1 MEKKY
6 SFINNITGWLV
17 LVFSSVIYILTIES
31 SASFWDCG
39 EFIASATKL
48 QVGHPPG
55 APLWSMKARMFAAA
69 AEIFTGSQE
78 NIAYA
83 VNIMSALSS
92 SFTILFLFWSI
103 TALAKKVS
111 KKTDDLTSAHTW
123 GIMFSGI
130 VGALA
135 FTFSDSFWFS
145 AVEAEVYASS
155 SLYTAAVFW
164 LALKWDANA
173 HKPYADRYLILIAY
187 LMGLSIGVHILNL
200 LVIPAIV
207 YIYYFNKKKATT
219 KGFFL
224 TGIVGVIILGIVQ
237 QVVISYSV
245 QFATKFELFF
255 VNELGLGFDSGM
267 WFYFL
272 LIATALIGGI
282 VLSKKKGYPDLQKA
296 FLGVMVI
303 LIGYSSFAMIVIRSA
318 ANPPMD
324 ENNPENILS
333 LLPYLNREQY
343 GDRPLLFGQ
352 TFESVQDAGS
362 PYSDGSPVYYR
373 PEKTKYGYMSK
384 VKAKKRGENWVVS
397 KVDKGF
403 KNIKV
408 GDKILKINGETPL
421 PQRKAEE
428 LDLVELGAFVDETV
442 LNVTYDRRGEKSTKE
457 IKTGVY
463 LVADERKNHK
473 PKYNEKTCMYFPRM
487 YSTQG
492 HHVNAYKIWSDY
504 DGAPVEDSRG
514 KVLTVKEPTAR
525 GVKKVPLVVP
535 SQSENFRFFVDYQFN
550 FMYWRYFMW
559 NFTGRQNDIQGHG
572 KARSSD
578 AVLKGNWLSGISFVD
593 NAHLGDQETLPS
605 SLKDNPGRNEF
616 YFLPLI
622 LGIIGMIFHFVRH
635 REDAWVVLLLF
646 LMTGIAIIIYLNQ
659 TPFQPRERDYAY
671 AGSFY
676 AFAIWI
682 GLGVQAIYS
691 YMLGQQKKDVPVLDQ
706 SDEEGGEQEENSGIA
721 FLFKKSVMKA
731 HGVYEI
737 LSAALGFI
745 VIGVLSTQVSDAS
758 ATFGLSCFYIGG
770 VIGGYVI
777 LSALL
782 GKMFSSN
789 KARACLAFLLTGFIP
804 VIMAVEGWDDH
815 DRSDK
820 YTARDFAKNYLDSCE
835 KNAIIFTNGDN
846 DTFPLW
852 YVQEVEGYRT
862 DVRVINLS
870 LLNTDWYIDQ
880 AKRKAYDGDAVP
892 FSMVQDQY
900 RQGTRDY
907 VYVQEKWPD
916 GYHDLKKVMDF
927 VKSEASNTKIPMSSG
942 VTMDYLP
949 TNKFSIPVNP
959 STVLANGT
967 VLPEFTNDIP
977 ERMEWKIGK
986 GAVLKAKLMIL
997 DLLAHNDWERP
1008 VYFAITVG
1016 NDHYMNLEDY
1026 FQLEGLAYRVT
1037 PIKHDNKG
1045 GTGWINVDRMYDNLV
1060 NKFQWGNMEKEG
1072 VYMGEQVQR
1081 MSTNY
1086 RNNFARLAR
1095 ELTQRGDTIRALK
1108 TLDRCMEIMPPSKIP
1123 MHYYSVYLGDA
1134 YYLAGDVRRGN
1145 EVMEIIIEKYISEI
1159 SWYLEQEGLVA
1170 RNLTGEVKK
1179 GLQAIQTA
1187 EYFLDKNLE
1196 LLRMRG
1202 DEGLKKAEELSK
1214 RMKDFNKESQ
1224 SDIQRFMNKAQRGSK
1239 R

>member
-6 SFINNITGWLV
+6 SFLNNVTGWAV
-17 LVFSSVIYILTIES
+17 LVFSSIVYILTIES

-55 APLWSMKARMFAAA
+55 APFWSMKARMFAAA
-69 AEIFTGSQE
+69 AEMITGDTES
-78 NIAYA
+78 IAYA
-83 VNIMSALSS
+83 VNILSALSS

-103 TALAKKVS
+103 TALAKKIS
-111 KKTDDLTSAHTW
+111 FKSGELTSAHSW

-130 VGALA
+130 VGSLA

-173 HKPYADRYLILIAY
+173 HKPYSDRYLILIAY

-207 YIYYFNKKKATT
+207 YIYYFNKNRSTM
-219 KGFFL
+219 KGFFI
-224 TGIVGVIILGIVQ
+224 TGVVGLIILGVVQ
-237 QVVISYSV
+237 QVVISYSI
-245 QFATKFELFF
+245 QFATSFELTF
-255 VNELGLGFDSGM
+255 VNEFGMSFDSGM
-267 WFYFL
+267 WFFFA
-272 LIATALIGGI
+272 LIATVLIGGI
-282 VLSKKKGYPDLQKA
+282 ILSKKKGYPNLQKA

-343 GDRPLLFGQ
+343 GDRPLMFGQ
-352 TFESVQDAGS
+352 TFESVQDYKV
-362 PYSDGSPVYYR
+362 PYEDGSPVYYR
-373 PEKTKYGYMSK
+373 NEQTGKYS
-384 VKAKKRGENWVVS
+384 
-397 KVDKGF
+397 
-403 KNIKV
+403 
-408 GDKILKINGETPL
+408 
-421 PQRKAEE
+421 
-428 LDLVELGAFVDETV
+428 
-442 LNVTYDRRGEKSTKE
+442 
-457 IKTGVY
+457 
-463 LVADERKNHK
+463 VADERKKHK

-504 DGAPVEDSRG
+504 DGSPLEDSRG
-514 KVLTVKEPTAR
+514 RVLTVKEPTAR
-525 GVKKVPLVVP
+525 GSKRVPLIVP
-535 SQSENFRFFVDYQFN
+535 SQAENFKFFVNYQFN

-578 AVLKGNWLSGISFVD
+578 AVLKGNWLSGVSFVD
-593 NAHLGDQETLPS
+593 NAHLGNQETIPE
-605 SLKDNPGRNEF
+605 SLKENPGRNEF

-622 LGIIGMIFHFVRH
+622 LGIIGMIFHFVKH

-646 LMTGIAIIIYLNQ
+646 LMTGVAIIIYLNQ

-682 GLGVQAIYS
+682 GLGVNAIYS
-691 YMLGQQKKDVPVLDQ
+691 YMLGEGKDKKT
-706 SDEEGGEQEENSGIA
+706 SIEEAKISELEIDDAEIKNNGSAGLST
-721 FLFKKSVMKA
+721 LFNKAAMKA
-731 HGVYEI
+731 MGVYEI
-737 LSAALGFI
+737 LSVSLGFI
-745 VIGVLSTQVSDAS
+745 LVGIVSSQISDA
-758 ATFGLSCFYIGG
+758 AKPFGLSCFFIGLI
-770 VIGGYVI
+770 IGIYV
-777 LSALL
+777 LVALL
-782 GKMFSSN
+782 FSKMLSSDKS
-789 KARACLAFLLTGFIP
+789 KAVLAFLLTGFVP

-880 AKRKAYDGDAVP
+880 AKRKAYDGEAVP
-892 FSMVQDQY
+892 FSMTQDQY

-907 VYVQEKWPD
+907 VYVQEKWSS
-916 GYHDLKKVMDF
+916 GFHDLRKVMDF
-927 VKSEASNTKIPMSSG
+927 VKSDASSTKIPMSSG
-942 VTMDYLP
+942 VKMDYLP
-949 TNKFSIPVNP
+949 TNKFSIPVD
-959 STVLANGT
+959 SETVLANGT
-967 VLPEFTNDIP
+967 VLPEFANNIP
-977 ERMEWKIGK
+977 EKMEWKIGK

-997 DLLAHNDWERP
+997 DLLSENNWKRP
-1008 VYFAITVG
+1008 IYFAITVG

-1026 FQLEGLAYRVT
+1026 FQLEGLAYRIT

-1045 GTGWINVDRMYDNLV
+1045 GTGWINVDIMYDNLV

-1095 ELTQRGDTIRALK
+1095 ELTQRGDTVRALK

-1123 MHYYSVYLGDA
+1123 MQYYSVYLSDA
-1134 YYLAGDVRRGN
+1134 YYQAGGVNKGN
-1145 EVMEIIIEKYISEI
+1145 EVMEIIVDKYLAEL

-1170 RNLTGEVKK
+1170 KRLIGQVDKAI
-1179 GLQAIQTA
+1179 QAIQTA
-1187 EYFLDKNLE
+1187 EYFLDKNIE
-1196 LLRMRG
+1196 LLKYR
-1202 DEGLKKAEELSK
+1202 DDKGLETAKELST
-1214 RMKDFNKESQ
+1214 RMKDFLKSRNNDIKRFKNKS
-1224 SDIQRFMNKAQRGSK
+1224 KRGSN

>member
-6 SFINNITGWLV
+6 SFLNNTTGWIVWLIATIV
-17 LVFSSVIYILTIES
+17 YILTIEA

-39 EFIASATKL
+39 EFIASATGL

-55 APLWSMKARMFAAA
+55 APLWSMKARMFAVLG
-69 AEIFTGSQE
+69 EYFGDRES
-78 NIAYA
+78 IAYA
-83 VNIMSALSS
+83 VNIFSALCS

-103 TALAKKVS
+103 TALGKKITLKS
-111 KKTDDLTSAHTW
+111 GELTSAHTW
-123 GIMFSGI
+123 GIMFSGV

-145 AVEAEVYASS
+145 AVEAEVYAAS

-173 HKPYADRYLILIAY
+173 HKSHADRYLILIAY

-207 YIYYFNKKKATT
+207 YIYYFNKNKATL
-219 KGFFL
+219 KGFFI
-224 TGIVGVIILGIVQ
+224 TGVVGVAILGVVQ

-245 QFATKFELFF
+245 EFATVFELKF
-255 VNELGLGFDSGM
+255 VNDFGLGFDTGM

-272 LIATALIGGI
+272 LIAAILVGGI
-282 VLSKKKGYPDLQKA
+282 VYSKKKGYADLQKA

-303 LIGYSSFAMIVIRSA
+303 LIGYSSFAMIVVRSA

-324 ENNPENILS
+324 ENNPENILT

-343 GDRPLLFGQ
+343 GDRPLMFGQ
-352 TFESVQDAGS
+352 TFESVQDYKE
-362 PYSDGSPVYYR
+362 PYTSGTPVYYR
-373 PEKTKYGYMSK
+373 PEKTEFGYYTGVKVRK
-384 VKAKKRGENWVVS
+384 VKNDWIVFQTDDKKLEGFEPGDRIININESGINPRTEGEEFDLIELGKFENETSLHIEYKRGG
-397 KVDKGF
+397 KVKKEDFQIAKYFIADK
-403 KNIKV
+403 
-408 GDKILKINGETPL
+408 
-421 PQRKAEE
+421 R
-428 LDLVELGAFVDETV
+428 
-442 LNVTYDRRGEKSTKE
+442 EK
-457 IKTGVY
+457 
-463 LVADERKNHK
+463 HK

-492 HHVNAYKIWSDY
+492 HHVNAYKVWADY
-504 DGAPVEDSRG
+504 DDEPERDSKGR
-514 KVLTVKEPTAR
+514 VLTVKELDGR
-525 GVKKVPLVVP
+525 GGTKKVPLVVP
-535 SQSENFRFFVDYQFN
+535 SQGENFTFFMNYQFN

-559 NFTGRQNDIQGHG
+559 NFAGRQNDIQGHG
-572 KARSSD
+572 LARPSD
-578 AVLKGNWLSGISFVD
+578 AVLHGNWLSGVSFVD
-593 NAHLGDQETLPS
+593 DAHLGDQSTLPA
-605 SLKDNPGRNEF
+605 SLKENPGRNEF
-616 YFLPLI
+616 FFLPLI
-622 LGIIGMIFHFVRH
+622 LGIIGMVFQFARH

-646 LMTGIAIIIYLNQ
+646 LMTGVAIIIYLNQ
-659 TPFQPRERDYAY
+659 TPYQPRERDYAY

-682 GLGVQAIYS
+682 GLGVQALYS
-691 YMLGQQKKDVPVLDQ
+691 FMLGTNKSEAEITNETGK
-706 SDEEGGEQEENSGIA
+706 SGIEA
-721 FLFKKSVMKA
+721 KLMA
-731 HGVYEI
+731 LGIYEI
-737 LSAALGFI
+737 SLTALGFI
-745 VIGVLSTQVSDAS
+745 IIGIVSS
-758 ATFGLSCFYIGG
+758 AIFENALVFGLSCVFIGL
-770 VIGGYVI
+770 IITAYVV
-777 LSALL
+777 LSAVVGKVLKNQNGKAIFALL
-782 GKMFSSN
+782 I
-789 KARACLAFLLTGFIP
+789 TGFIP
-804 VIMAVEGWDDH
+804 VIMAAEGWDDH

-880 AKRKAYDGDAVP
+880 AKRKAYDGEPVP
-892 FSMVQDQY
+892 FSMEQDQY

-907 VYVQEKWPD
+907 VYVQEKWAD
-916 GYHDLKKVMDF
+916 GYHDLRKVMDF
-927 VKSEASNTKIPMSSG
+927 VKSDASSTKIPMSSG
-942 VTMDYLP
+942 ITMDYLP
-949 TNKFSIPVNP
+949 TSKFSVPVDS
-959 STVLANGT
+959 STVLQNGT
-967 VLPEFTNDIP
+967 VLPEFANQIP
-977 ERMEWKIGK
+977 DKMEWSIGR

-997 DLLAHNDWERP
+997 DLLAHNNWERP

-1045 GTGWINVDRMYDNLV
+1045 GTGWINIEKMYDNLV

-1095 ELTQRGDTIRALK
+1095 ELTMRGDTVRAIK
-1108 TLDRCMEIMPPSKIP
+1108 TLDRCMEIMPPNKIP
-1123 MHYYSVYLGDA
+1123 MQYYSVYLADA
-1134 YYLAGDVRRGN
+1134 YYQAGGAEKGN
-1145 EVMEIIIEKYISEI
+1145 EVMEIIINRYTSELEWYIAQDGI
-1159 SWYLEQEGLVA
+1159 VA
-1170 RNLTGEVKK
+1170 RRLSGEVEK
-1179 GLQAIQTA
+1179 GLQALKTA
-1187 EYFLDKNLE
+1187 EYFLDRNLDI
-1196 LLRMRG
+1196 LKIRG
-1202 DEGLKKAEELSK
+1202 DSGLEKAEELSK
-1214 RMKDFNKESQ
+1214 RIKDFEES
-1224 SDIQRFMNKAQRGSK
+1224 NKAGINRFLNKVES
-1239 R
+1239 RSRN

>member
-6 SFINNITGWLV
+6 SFINNATGWAV
-17 LVFSSVIYILTIES
+17 LVFSSIVYILTIES

-55 APLWSMKARMFAAA
+55 APFWSMKARMFAAA
-69 AEIFTGSQE
+69 AEMITGDTES
-78 NIAYA
+78 IAYA
-83 VNIMSALSS
+83 VNVLSALSS

-103 TALAKKVS
+103 TALAKKIS
-111 KKTDDLTSAHTW
+111 NKAGNLTSAHTW
-123 GIMFSGI
+123 GIMFSGM
-130 VGALA
+130 VGSLA
-135 FTFSDSFWFS
+135 YTFSDSFWFS

-173 HKPYADRYLILIAY
+173 HKPHADRYLILIAY

-207 YIYYFNKKKATT
+207 YIYYFNKNRATL
-219 KGFFL
+219 KGFFI
-224 TGIVGVIILGIVQ
+224 TGILGLIILGVVQ

-245 QFATKFELFF
+245 QSATSFELTF
-255 VNELGLGFDSGM
+255 VNDLGMAFDSGM
-267 WFYFL
+267 WFFFV
-272 LIATALIGGI
+272 LIAAILIAGI
-282 VLSKKKGYPDLQKA
+282 ILSKKKGYPNLQKA
-296 FLGVMVI
+296 FLCVMVI
-303 LIGYSSFAMIVIRSA
+303 LIGYSSYAMIIIRSA

-343 GDRPLLFGQ
+343 GDRPLMFGQ
-352 TFESVQDAGS
+352 TFESVQDAS
-362 PYSDGSPVYYR
+362 NPYTDGRPVYYR
-373 PEKTKYGYMSK
+373 PEKTKFGFMSK
-384 VKAKKRGENWVVS
+384 VEATNKRGQWVIT
-397 KVDKGF
+397 KVNDRF
-403 KNIKV
+403 KNIKE
-408 GDKILKINGETPL
+408 GDIVLAINDEELK
-421 PQRKAEE
+421 PQRSSAV
-428 LDLVELGAFVDETV
+428 LDLVELGDFSDETV
-442 LNVTYDRRGEKSTKE
+442 LNVQYDRKGVKATKE
-457 IKTGVY
+457 LKTGVY
-463 LVADERKNHK
+463 LVADERKKHK

-492 HHVNAYKIWSDY
+492 HHVNAYKVWSDY
-504 DGAPVEDSRG
+504 DGSPEEDSRG
-514 KVLTVKEPTAR
+514 KVLTIKEPTGR
-525 GVKKVPLVVP
+525 GVKRVPLVIP
-535 SQSENFRFFVDYQFN
+535 SQSENLRFFVNYQFN

-572 KARSSD
+572 KARNSD
-578 AVLKGNWLSGISFVD
+578 AVLKGNWLSGVPFVD
-593 NAHLGDQETLPS
+593 NAHLGNQETIPES
-605 SLKDNPGRNEF
+605 FKENPGRNKF

-622 LGIIGMIFHFVRH
+622 LGIIGMIFHFVKN

-646 LMTGIAIIIYLNQ
+646 LMTGVAIIIYLNQ

-682 GLGVQAIYS
+682 GLGVHALYS
-691 YMLGQQKKDVPVLDQ
+691 YMLGTRSTEGKAI
-706 SDEEGGEQEENSGIA
+706 EETNSAELETSAVSGLS
-721 FLFKKSVMKA
+721 FLFKKSA
-731 HGVYEI
+731 LRALGVYEI
-737 LSAALGFI
+737 LSASLGFI
-745 VIGVLSTQVSDAS
+745 FVGVVSSQVSDA
-758 ATFGLSCFYIGG
+758 AKPFGLSCFFIGL
-770 VIGGYVI
+770 VIGGYVLIAI
-777 LSALL
+777 LFS
-782 GKMFSSN
+782 KIFSSDKS
-789 KARACLAFLLTGFIP
+789 KAILALLLTGFIP

-880 AKRKAYDGDAVP
+880 ARRKAYDGEAVP

-907 VYVQEKWPD
+907 VYVQQKWSA

-927 VKSEASNTKIPMSSG
+927 VKSDASNTKIPMSSG

-949 TNKFSIPVNP
+949 TNKFSISVDSAN
-959 STVLANGT
+959 VVANGT
-967 VLPEFTNDIP
+967 VLPEFANKIP
-977 ERMEWKIGK
+977 EKMEWQIGK

-997 DLLAHNDWERP
+997 DLLSENNWERP
-1008 VYFAITVG
+1008 IYFAITVG

-1026 FQLEGLAYRVT
+1026 FQLEGLAYRIT
-1037 PIKHDNKG
+1037 PIKRDNKG
-1045 GTGWINVDRMYDNLV
+1045 GTGWINVDRMYENLV

-1123 MHYYSVYLGDA
+1123 MQYYSVYLSDA
-1134 YYLAGDVRRGN
+1134 YYQAGGVNRGN
-1145 EVMEIIIEKYISEI
+1145 EVMEIIVDKYLNEI
-1159 SWYLEQEGLVA
+1159 SWYLNQEGLVA
-1170 RNLTGEVKK
+1170 KRLVGEVEK
-1179 GLQAIQTA
+1179 GLQAIRTA
-1187 EYFLDKNLE
+1187 EYFLDKNIE
-1196 LLRMRG
+1196 LLKFRG
-1202 DEGLKKAEELSK
+1202 DEGLEKSKELSK
-1214 RMKDFNKESQ
+1214 RMKDFVKTSQ
-1224 SDIQRFMNKAQRGSK
+1224 NEIERFMNKAKRGSN